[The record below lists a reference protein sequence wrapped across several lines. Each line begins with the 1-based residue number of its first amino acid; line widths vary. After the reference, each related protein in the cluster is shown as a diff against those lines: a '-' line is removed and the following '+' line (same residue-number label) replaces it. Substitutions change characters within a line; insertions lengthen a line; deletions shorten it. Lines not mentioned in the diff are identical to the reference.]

1 MFFGPPVANF
11 LDAPSSLVL
20 LFSDLQRPPTCC
32 SHAHDASPEFKLHN
46 VLSTSGQH
54 CVDLKFSMGP
64 KLYRVTI
71 FFAPH
76 VPNFLAAPSS
86 LVLIF
91 SDLQRAPTCCSHAQ
105 DASPEFRLHSVLS
118 TSGQHCVDLKF
129 SMGPKLYRVTIF
141 FAPHVPN
148 FLAAPSSLVLIFSDL
163 QRAPT
168 CCSHAQ
174 DASPEFR
181 LHSVLSNSGQ
191 HCVDLS
197 PMENYSFRW
206 DPNFIIKS
214 PSSLVHMLQTFW
226 RNRLL
231 TFSTTH
237 ASHVLGLQL
246 ETYTSSATPS
256 CILPCGSLSSRLPF
270 PACFRVHLT

>member
-32 SHAHDASPEFKLHN
+32 SHAHDASPEFRLFN

-54 CVDLKFSMGP
+54 CLDLKFSMGP
-64 KLYRVTI
+64 KVLNRVTI
-71 FFAPH
+71 FFAAH

-86 LVLIF
+86 LALMF
-91 SDLQRAPTCCSHAQ
+91 SDLQRP
-105 DASPEFRLHSVLS
+105 
-118 TSGQHCVDLKF
+118 
-129 SMGPKLYRVTIF
+129 
-141 FAPHVPN
+141 
-148 FLAAPSSLVLIFSDL
+148 
-163 QRAPT
+163 PT

-197 PMENYSFRW
+197 PMENYNFRW
-206 DPNFIIKS
+206 GPNFIES
-214 PSSLVHMLQTFW
+214 PSSLVHMLQTF
-226 RNRLL
+226 
-231 TFSTTH
+231 
-237 ASHVLGLQL
+237 
-246 ETYTSSATPS
+246 
-256 CILPCGSLSSRLPF
+256 
-270 PACFRVHLT
+270 